1 VGTFGGRAYVVF
13 GQTANAVIQLSAIAN
28 GNGGFAINGQAA
40 YDYMGTAVSNA
51 GDVNG
56 DGLSDLLLG
65 VSSSDP
71 ATGGAAGRTYVVF
84 GKTSG
89 TAINASDIAGGTGG
103 FVINGLSAGEY
114 SGYSVSTAGDVNGD
128 GLADLIVGADY
139 SDPSAGTD
147 AGRSYVVFGKSANR
161 TEINLSA
168 LTTGTSTE
176 GFVINGQCAGDRSGF
191 SVSSAGD
198 VNGDGL
204 ADLILGALFGD
215 PSGAVDGGRSYLV
228 YGKTGSSAIDLT
240 AVANGSGGFVI
251 NGQFAGD
258 ISGYSVS
265 AAGDVNGDGLADLIV
280 GAPGSDPTGA
290 VGGGRSYVI
299 FGNTNGAFSNT
310 YVDFMGTTSAET
322 LTGTTAAET
331 FAAGQGNDTL
341 IGGGGADV
349 MWGGAGNDTF
359 TVNTSNLTALQ
370 NVFGAGGNTAQLSRV
385 LGGTG
390 FDTLQLAQGSGNLDL
405 TSIKNAG
412 GAAPDGLSRIDSI
425 EIIDLATD
433 TAANTLTL
441 TVKDVIDMSGMNL
454 FNTSNTVAVSG
465 TSLGSSVAKHQ
476 LMITGGSEDY
486 ANIGTSNWTLSTTV
500 LTYGGRTYKVYNA
513 NSSVAAQLLIDQ
525 SIVNN
530 AGHVL

>member
-1 VGTFGGRAYVVF
+1 MTKELVDKQQKALVVAAIPLELEDGGVF
-13 GQTANAVIQLSAIAN
+13 LMYGIAN
-28 GNGGFAINGQAA
+28 MGVDPKDLETEVDKLIKQVQDQGISDEEFTKLKNIMENNIVSGNS
-40 YDYMGTAVSNA
+40 TVA
-51 GDVNG
+51 G
-56 DGLSDLLLG
+56 
-65 VSSSDP
+65 
-71 ATGGAAGRTYVVF
+71 
-84 GKTSG
+84 
-89 TAINASDIAGGTGG
+89 IAE
-103 FVINGLSAGEY
+103 N
-114 SGYSVSTAGDVNGD
+114 
-128 GLADLIVGADY
+128 LAEA
-139 SDPSAGTD
+139 
-147 AGRSYVVFGKSANR
+147 K
-161 TEINLSA
+161 
-168 LTTGTSTE
+168 
-176 GFVINGQCAGDRSGF
+176 
-191 SVSSAGD
+191 
-198 VNGDGL
+198 
-204 ADLILGALFGD
+204 
-215 PSGAVDGGRSYLV
+215 
-228 YGKTGSSAIDLT
+228 
-240 AVANGSGGFVI
+240 
-251 NGQFAGD
+251 
-258 ISGYSVS
+258 
-265 AAGDVNGDGLADLIV
+265 
-280 GAPGSDPTGA
+280 
-290 VGGGRSYVI
+290 VI

-370 NVFGAGGNTAQLSRV
+370 NVFGAGGHTAQLSRV